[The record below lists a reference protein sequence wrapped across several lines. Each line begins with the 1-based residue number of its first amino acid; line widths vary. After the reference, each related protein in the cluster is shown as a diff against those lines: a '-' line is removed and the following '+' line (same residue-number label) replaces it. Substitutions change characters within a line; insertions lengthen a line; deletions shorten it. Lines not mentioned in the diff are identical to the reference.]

1 VNRVITPALFVS
13 LICCG
18 VLPAGNAQNSPAPA
32 GQSKAAA
39 NDAGAQKR
47 AGKADK
53 EVLAHNRAFEDAF
66 ARANVG
72 ELGGDLLPDFT
83 WIDSDGVLQD
93 KQEVLG
99 NLPSGTGPKLAAI
112 SSASGAEVIERTYG
126 QVAFVQVHSGTAYSL
141 RVFQAIPSTW
151 HLLHVIDAVQPP
163 PSAQPASG
171 AAAAVPSEAGV
182 DTECI
187 NPCKI
192 VPFKPATPGAKA
204 AFSSWLELE
213 RGSLVRDMDLW
224 GRHVLDD
231 CIIVDSGGHG
241 VITKSQ
247 RMANTLKQKQAGV
260 RTNEVPPVLWARTF
274 DFGESVLLLML
285 QQPYTG
291 QPYYATRILV
301 NRAGRYQMAVSYHT
315 SIAWVP
321 DFALSK
327 QLPSH

>member
-1 VNRVITPALFVS
+1 VRRPCGAVSSGVAISHHVNRVITPALFVS
-13 LICCG
+13 LICYG
-18 VLPAGNAQNSPAPA
+18 VLPAGNAQIRPSIS
-32 GQSKAAA
+32 G
-39 NDAGAQKR
+39 D
-47 AGKADK
+47 
-53 EVLAHNRAFEDAF
+53 VLSHNRAFEDAV
-66 ARANVG
+66 AKVDLE
-72 ELGGDLLPDFT
+72 ELGRYLLPDFT
-83 WIDSDGVLQD
+83 WIDSGGILQD
-93 KQEVLG
+93 RNEVLG

-112 SSASGAEVIERTYG
+112 SSASDAEVIERTYG
-126 QVAFVQVHSGTAYSL
+126 QLAFVQVHSGTAYSL
-141 RVFQAIPSTW
+141 RVFQVIPSAW
-151 HLLHVIDAVQPP
+151 RLLHIIDAVQPP
-163 PSAQPASG
+163 SSAQPASG

-192 VPFKPATPGAKA
+192 VPFKPATLGAKA

-213 RGSLVRDMDLW
+213 RGSLLRDMGLW

-241 VITKSQ
+241 VITKPQ

-301 NRAGRYQMAVSYHT
+301 NRDGRYQMAVSYHT
-315 SIAWVP
+315 SIASVP

-327 QLPSH
+327 QLPNR